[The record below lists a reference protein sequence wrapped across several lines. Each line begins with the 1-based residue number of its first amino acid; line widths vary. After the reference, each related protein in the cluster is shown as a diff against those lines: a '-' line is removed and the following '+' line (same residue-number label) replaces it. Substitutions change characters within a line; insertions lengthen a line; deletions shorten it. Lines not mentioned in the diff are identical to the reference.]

1 MLLDT
6 LTCTGQVHPAKD
18 DPAPNVNCAEVEP
31 ALEPPPDSFL
41 PTLTGITVRTK
52 TGSFKSEAT
61 TESKQKELRAADRR
75 GQMPNTLRS
84 QDQQDGTGNWM
95 WGVRKRR
102 GVMMTLRFRS

>member
-1 MLLDT
+1 MLLDS

-52 TGSFKSEAT
+52 TGSFKS
-61 TESKQKELRAADRR
+61 
-75 GQMPNTLRS
+75 RS
-84 QDQQDGTGNWM
+84 QYGLLPTSVSLTCGNT
-95 WGVRKRR
+95 K
-102 GVMMTLRFRS
+102 L